1 MAFQADSPLMP
12 QTSQSSSG
20 KTLPILLGVVA
31 IVVAVLLSWAL
42 QGREFSGLEL
52 LPTDSYVDKP
62 GDFLG
67 NTYAIKAQ
75 IDSQVKWEKGVGR
88 ILVVRPERS
97 VVRLP
102 VYVPDGVSD
111 NLHIGQRYKMRAR
124 IEQGGLIYVENLRKY

>member
-1 MAFQADSPLMP
+1 MPL
-12 QTSQSSSG
+12 TYQSSSG
-20 KTLPILLGVVA
+20 KTLPILLAVVA
-31 IVVAVLLSWAL
+31 IVVVVLLSWGL
-42 QGREFSGLEL
+42 RGREFAGLEL
-52 LPTDSYVDKP
+52 LPTDSYVNTP

-97 VVRLP
+97 QVRLP

>member
-1 MAFQADSPLMP
+1 MP
-12 QTSQSSSG
+12 QPAQSSAG
-20 KTLPILLGVVA
+20 KTLPIFVGGLA
-31 IVVAVLLSWAL
+31 IVVAVLLFWGLRA
-42 QGREFSGLEL
+42 RDFAGLER
-52 LPTDSYVDKP
+52 LPIDGYVNKP

-67 NTYAIKAQ
+67 NTYAITAQ

-102 VYVPDGVSD
+102 VYVPDGVSE

-124 IEQGGLIYVENLRKY
+124 IEQGGLIYVEDLRKY